1 MHIHKSHSK
10 KELIEIADF
19 FRFPIDD
26 LEELSK
32 PDLIMKMKEAWDKV
46 PEIIPDYDIL
56 LVNNKDELKEYL
68 QNQNQDKALS
78 VNQRNKIMRKSK
90 RIINYCKGGYNLIK
104 SSFCSMSDLL
114 DQANDVAMHGN
125 IPTCRRAIRLLNMD
139 IKIPYTIEV
148 KMSNKIKRELELKK
162 QLSLM
167 YGTQGLIV
175 KKGKVIVEFD

>member
-1 MHIHKSHSK
+1 MNIHKSHSK

-19 FRFPIDD
+19 FRFPIEDIEECTKPQLIIKMIEVWDD
-26 LEELSK
+26 
-32 PDLIMKMKEAWDKV
+32 V

-68 QNQNQDKALS
+68 VNQNQDKALS

-139 IKIPYTIEV
+139 VKIPYKIEI

-167 YGTQGLIV
+167 YGNNCLIV
-175 KKGKVIVEFD
+175 KKGKVMVMFD

>member
-1 MHIHKSHSK
+1 MAFYDEGHTFMDIKSENK
-10 KELIEIADF
+10 NLLKYYT
-19 FRFPIDD
+19 
-26 LEELSK
+26 
-32 PDLIMKMKEAWDKV
+32 
-46 PEIIPDYDIL
+46 DYSD
-56 LVNNKDELKEYL
+56 NN
-68 QNQNQDKALS
+68 S
-78 VNQRNKIMRKSK
+78 SK

>member
-1 MHIHKSHSK
+1 MNIHKSHSK

-19 FRFPIDD
+19 FRFPIEDIEECTKPQLIIKMIEVWDD
-26 LEELSK
+26 
-32 PDLIMKMKEAWDKV
+32 V

-68 QNQNQDKALS
+68 ENQNQDKALS

-125 IPTCRRAIRLLNMD
+125 IPTCRRAIKLLNMD
-139 IKIPYTIEV
+139 IKIPYKIEV

-167 YGTQGLIV
+167 YGTNCLIV
-175 KKGKVIVEFD
+175 KKGKVMVVFE

>member
-56 LVNNKDELKEYL
+56 LVNNKDELKDYL
-68 QNQNQDKALS
+68 QNQNQQIPK
-78 VNQRNKIMRKSK
+78 K
-90 RIINYCKGGYNLIK
+90 RYCTRQNYLWSTSG
-104 SSFCSMSDLL
+104 
-114 DQANDVAMHGN
+114 
-125 IPTCRRAIRLLNMD
+125 
-139 IKIPYTIEV
+139 
-148 KMSNKIKRELELKK
+148 
-162 QLSLM
+162 
-167 YGTQGLIV
+167 
-175 KKGKVIVEFD
+175 